1 MLHELRGCLQA
12 GLCPY
17 LEPDSL
23 LLVPIL
29 PCNEAISS
37 TSIPT
42 SLGTTCVKVGD
53 VKAFLTYVSSTQL
66 NFRAGHSGELECG
79 RASDRELR
87 TGNKLKGIRWII
99 SIQPAAPE
107 FLYWIHLPNGRSPIV
122 AVDAIT
128 I

>member
-1 MLHELRGCLQA
+1 MSILGTDFAPA
-12 GLCPY
+12 GT
-17 LEPDSL
+17 DIAVQRSD
-23 LLVPIL
+23 LVNGVL
-29 PCNEAISS
+29 
-37 TSIPT
+37 PT

-66 NFRAGHSGELECG
+66 NFQAPDIPVSSNVVVQVIANCG
-79 RASDRELR
+79 
-87 TGNKLKGIRWII
+87 TGNKLKGIRWIL

-128 I
+128 GAKIGRQI